1 MMMFS
6 ERRIAFHVAQGVV
19 HPAHVPLQTEA
30 QTARVGGPRNLRPGG
45 GFLGNGLHIR
55 VLAINRFLEAAQ
67 RIHGFQV
74 FASAI
79 LVGNPFARFAR
90 VVQAK
95 HGSHAIDAQPVHVI
109 LLQPKEGAAQQE
121 TADFVAA
128 VIEEGTGPLR
138 VEPFAR
144 VRRLIE
150 VSAVETGQPVAV
162 GREMRR
168 HPIHKNADALLMQT
182 MHQEHEV
189 LRRTVTAGRR
199 KVAGGLV
206 HK

>member
-1 MMMFS
+1 LCRGTGVKFKAASNMMMFS

-109 LLQPKEGAAQQE
+109 LLQPKEGAAKVNLAPQWLM
-121 TADFVAA
+121 TSR
-128 VIEEGTGPLR
+128 TPLR
-138 VEPFAR
+138 KANHANCVN
-144 VRRLIE
+144 
-150 VSAVETGQPVAV
+150 SSSG
-162 GREMRR
+162 
-168 HPIHKNADALLMQT
+168 LL
-182 MHQEHEV
+182 V
-189 LRRTVTAGRR
+189 
-199 KVAGGLV
+199 
-206 HK
+206 